1 MPTKVF
7 AIDLQMPLGG
17 HEQPNT
23 LTGVLSRAVSVMILQ
38 NERQSL
44 KLADATVTAPWTRG
58 IFHDRL

>member
-1 MPTKVF
+1 
-7 AIDLQMPLGG
+7 MPLGG
-17 HEQPNT
+17 HEQLDT